1 MGQEVRKLQKAF
13 LLKEEVEGFLA
24 NLEKLKTE
32 GSIIQEQYESLKKDY
47 DQRLTAVALEIP
59 TLKVQLSHQLEEAKK
74 DLDASR
80 LELDKLEARYKV
92 GEVSLKKYQSLER
105 KTRQKIEKMESG
117 IAELDKVIKA
127 EFSADVADYAAI
139 PGQKVGKISIPEGA
153 NFTEFITSREQITTP
168 RTKVLGLVGG
178 FLLFISVYFLKW
190 VSFFGFGV
198 SGSDLSGWI
207 AAAGMICGP
216 ICIGAAFLAQPKA
229 RGLVYIGAGT
239 LAIILL
245 LLPVL
250 SDLITSELG
259 GLWEAMKGMATIREG
274 VYFYI
279 ISAIAVT
286 IAGIVDFRRE

>member
-32 GSIIQEQYESLKKDY
+32 GSIIQEQYESMKKDY
-47 DQRLTAVALEIP
+47 DQRLTAVALEIT

-80 LELDKLEARYKV
+80 LELDKPEARYKV

-117 IAELDKVIKA
+117 IAGLDKVIKA
-127 EFSADVADYAAI
+127 ESSADVAGYAAI
-139 PGQKVGKISIPEGA
+139 LGQKVGKISIPEGA
-153 NFTEFITSREQITTP
+153 TFTEFITSREQIMTP

-178 FLLFISVYFLKW
+178 LLLIISVFFLKW
-190 VSFFGFGV
+190 MTIWGFGA

-239 LAIILL
+239 LAIILF
-245 LLPVL
+245 LPVL
-250 SDLITSELG
+250 SELITSEELG
-259 GLWEAMKGMATIREG
+259 ILGEAMVTIREG

-279 ISAIAVT
+279 ISAIAVI